1 MRILL
6 SFILLIYCAC
16 SYGQSS
22 NCPMG
27 IPDVEPCFPG
37 GEKACSEFINQ
48 NVVYPEAAKDEG
60 LQGRVLVSFVVYCDG
75 SVRDVTVIK
84 SVSPEL
90 DQEALR
96 VFSLMPLWVP
106 ATIDGQSVQAKY
118 TFPVSFSLAE

>member
-1 MRILL
+1 MRILF
-6 SFILLIYCAC
+6 SFIVLIYCAC
-16 SYGQSS
+16 SYGQSA

-37 GEKACSEFINQ
+37 GQTACAEFIDQ
-48 NVVYPEAAKDEG
+48 HVVYPEAAKEEG

-96 VFSLMPLWVP
+96 IFSLMPPWTP
-106 ATIDGQSVQAKY
+106 GTIDGQTVQAKY
-118 TFPVSFSLAE
+118 TFPVSFSLVK